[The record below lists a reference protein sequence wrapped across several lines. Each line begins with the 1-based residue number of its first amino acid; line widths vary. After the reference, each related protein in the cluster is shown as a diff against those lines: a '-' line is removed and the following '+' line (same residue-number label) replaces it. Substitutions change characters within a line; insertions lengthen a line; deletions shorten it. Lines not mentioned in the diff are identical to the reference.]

1 MSTPLENLWNQY
13 KDADSTTH
21 GSERLWKEQLC
32 FQRQSTT
39 GLGSIDFE
47 CFSIDFCPLDFFFK
61 YWGYLTRE
69 TLMFPGSLFLL
80 LKETLNIRNARRG
93 FYYLPQAMQR
103 SRKGP
108 RKFLQCFQAFEGC
121 NWALCSAL
129 RRTYYAEGGRPGQ
142 SSTVRCLAQ
151 RAAFCVWD
159 MIARDGEQRPYWSKG
174 TAGFGSCYFWG
185 DPGSLIDILQMS
197 RRNWKFESLSLGN

>member
-1 MSTPLENLWNQY
+1 MQTLLPMVQNVCGKSNYAFRDRAPLVLVLLILN
-13 KDADSTTH
+13 A
-21 GSERLWKEQLC
+21 
-32 FQRQSTT
+32 F
-39 GLGSIDFE
+39 
-47 CFSIDFCPLDFFFK
+47 PLISAPWVFFFK

-103 SRKGP
+103 SQKGP

-129 RRTYYAEGGRPGQ
+129 RRTYYAQGGRPGQ

-174 TAGFGSCYFWG
+174 TAGFGSCNFWG
-185 DPGSLIDILQMS
+185 NPGSLIDILQMS